1 MKLRNLLLLGAG
13 VLLGLKLAEK
23 LREDDADVLRGPRR
37 RPDDR
42 PALRVAS
49 VQVQRLTDA
58 ATGRSLEAIRR
69 VRSQIRDRLAAG
81 DDVAAWN

>member
-1 MKLRNLLLLGAG
+1 VKLRNLLLLGAG

-23 LREDDADVLRGPRR
+23 LREDDAAVLHGPRR
-37 RPDDR
+37 RRDDR
-42 PALRVAS
+42 PALRVVS

-58 ATGRSLEAIRR
+58 ATDRGVEAIRR
-69 VRSQIRDRLAAG
+69 VRSQIRDRLAAA